1 MGSLNGAG
9 REIRT
14 PDLRFTKPL
23 LYQLSYTGNYGPGP
37 PKGAYMATG
46 GVTGRGF

>member
-1 MGSLNGAG
+1 MGSEGARSLFGAG

-23 LYQLSYTGNYGPGP
+23 LYQLSYTGKIKFVAAIPGS
-37 PKGAYMATG
+37 AT
-46 GVTGRGF
+46 